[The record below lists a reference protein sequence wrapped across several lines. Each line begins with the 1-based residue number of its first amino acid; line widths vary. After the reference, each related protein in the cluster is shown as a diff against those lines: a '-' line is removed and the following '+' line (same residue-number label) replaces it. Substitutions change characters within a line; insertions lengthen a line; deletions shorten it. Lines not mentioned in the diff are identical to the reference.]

1 MSEIICIDANFN
13 ADQLKFY
20 EQHGVT
26 VPEQDKIYNIRAVI
40 NNSNGKIGILL
51 EELKNPLIPFKHAIL
66 GITKNEPNWNLNR
79 FKNLD
84 QTEIDKEQVAEI
96 VKLTK

>member
-1 MSEIICIDANFN
+1 MSEIICVDGGFN

-26 VPEQDKIYNIRAVI
+26 VPQQDKIYNIRAVI
-40 NNSNGKIGILL
+40 NNSNGKSGVLL
-51 EELKNPLIPFKHAIL
+51 EELQNPLIPFRHPIL
-66 GITKNEPNWNLNR
+66 GIVNNEPNWNLNR
-79 FKNLD
+79 FRNLD
-84 QTEIDKEQVAEI
+84 QTEITKEQVAEI